1 MCSSG
6 ERLYTDVIRD
16 KAARET
22 PDLPLFIVMPE
33 LVNTRASF
41 RGSLNFKNN

>member
-1 MCSSG
+1 MHGC
-6 ERLYTDVIRD
+6 YPD

-22 PDLPLFIVMPE
+22 PDLPLFILTPE
-33 LVNTRASF
+33 LVNTNASF